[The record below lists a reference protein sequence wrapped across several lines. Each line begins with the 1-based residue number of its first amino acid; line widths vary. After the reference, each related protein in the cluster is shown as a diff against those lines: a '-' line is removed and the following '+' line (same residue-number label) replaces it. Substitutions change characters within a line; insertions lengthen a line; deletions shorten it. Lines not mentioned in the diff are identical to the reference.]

1 MSILINT
8 CSDRDLLDIYTNSC
22 RAIEIAK
29 RTGKR
34 ITADD
39 GESVSLDQLLKDHD
53 MILREVTYRL
63 PVSYKWEIEKLT
75 YGQPDYKVAGGDRYR
90 HALVNA
96 LVLQVV
102 ERDVNE
108 YSCRLFV
115 LGKYCCRIIIKESTL
130 LKHFTKI

>member
-8 CSDRDLLDIYTNSC
+8 CSDRELLDIYANSC

-29 RTGKR
+29 RTGR
-34 ITADD
+34 NITATD
-39 GESVSLDQLLKDHD
+39 GESIPLDQLQKDND

-75 YGQPDYKVAGGDRYR
+75 HGQPDYKVAGGDRYR
-90 HALVNA
+90 HTLVHA

-102 ERDVNE
+102 ERDGSE
-108 YSCRLFV
+108 HSCRLFV